1 MKQLSPSYCYNSNTK
16 PKETSMNKLISI
28 IFIAFIAIGTLSA
41 QEAKKKM
48 DSPIY
53 NFTMKTIEGKDKS
66 LADYKGKV
74 VMVVNTASFCGN
86 TPQYKQLEDIYKK
99 YKDKGFVIIG
109 FPANNFGKQEP
120 GNDSDIKT
128 FCEKNYGVTFDMFSK
143 ISVKGDDIHP
153 LYKYLTTESG
163 FNGDIDWN
171 FVKFLVDKNGNV
183 VARFKVKMK
192 PDEKEIIAKID
203 ELITQK

>member
-1 MKQLSPSYCYNSNTK
+1 
-16 PKETSMNKLISI
+16 MNKLSSVIL
-28 IFIAFIAIGTLSA
+28 IALFAIGTLTA
-41 QEAKKKM
+41 QETKKKM
-48 DSPIY
+48 DAPIY
-53 NFTMKTIEGKDKS
+53 NFTMKTIEGKNKS

-86 TPQYKQLEDIYKK
+86 TPQYKQLEEIYKK
-99 YKDKGFVIIG
+99 YKDKGLAIIG

-153 LYKYLTTESG
+153 LYKYLTTDAG

-171 FVKFLVDKNGNV
+171 FAKFLVDKNGNV
-183 VARFKVKMK
+183 VARYKARMK
-192 PDEKEIIAKID
+192 PDEKEIVAKID
-203 ELITQK
+203 ELLTQK